1 MQALRAPARPGR
13 LPPPGAPIARGP
25 GRPVLDRPPARTYP
39 IEMIRSRQ
47 RAGLLVLAL
56 MLLGIAASAE
66 AALASGDC
74 CAGMPA
80 SHGSSDPAAPCHSVA
95 PTSCC
100 EPGTTGRIP
109 MPQGAPLLA
118 VCAEAFAPAADPF
131 RCHGGDSTPAR
142 ERQAALASV
151 VLRL

>member
-1 MQALRAPARPGR
+1 
-13 LPPPGAPIARGP
+13 
-25 GRPVLDRPPARTYP
+25 
-39 IEMIRSRQ
+39 MIRSR
-47 RAGLLVLAL
+47 RRSGLLVLAL
-56 MLLGIAASAE
+56 MLLGIAASA
-66 AALASGDC
+66 ASALASGDC

-100 EPGTTGRIP
+100 EPGATGRIQMLP
-109 MPQGAPLLA
+109 GSPVLA
-118 VCAEAFAPAADPF
+118 ACAEAFAPAADPF
-131 RCHGGDSTPAR
+131 RCHGGASTPAR